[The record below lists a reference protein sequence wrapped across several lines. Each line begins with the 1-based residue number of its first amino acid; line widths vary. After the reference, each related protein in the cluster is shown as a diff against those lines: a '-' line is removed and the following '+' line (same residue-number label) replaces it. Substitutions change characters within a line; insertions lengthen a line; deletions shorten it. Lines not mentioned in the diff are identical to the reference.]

1 MRIYYLLLI
10 MIFAFSCRQ
19 NSPKRVE
26 PNQLSTELSQDF
38 LTKGEKIALESQKA
52 LMSKV
57 LNAIN
62 DEGLPGAVEYCNL
75 HAIPLTDSLA
85 LSYGITL
92 QRLTDQTRNPL
103 NDITTEEDKE
113 AWTIL
118 KEMHSDSSATFKHL
132 LKQVKNDIYYY
143 KPISIVMPTCLS
155 CHGAKNQ
162 DITPDTWNVISE
174 KYPNDKA
181 TGYTLG
187 DMRGMWKI
195 KFSGKD
201 M

>member
-19 NSPKRVE
+19 NSPKQVE

-113 AWTIL
+113 AWAIL